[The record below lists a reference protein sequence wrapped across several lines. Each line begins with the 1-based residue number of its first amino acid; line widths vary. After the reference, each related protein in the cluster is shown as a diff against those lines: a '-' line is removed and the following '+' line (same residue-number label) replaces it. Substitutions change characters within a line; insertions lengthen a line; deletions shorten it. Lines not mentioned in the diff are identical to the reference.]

1 LPARGATPLSFFNHL
16 QEPQLLLSLTLDC
29 NFSLMVRNLRLLW
42 GISMKLL
49 QVASACSVV
58 ALMAFTSCGAVSA
71 ADLSTPEG
79 AITAYIEGVAEQ
91 DFDAV
96 LAATSVEK
104 ASEGYDL
111 VAVVSRLRAL
121 IPGLPAPSSSPFLV
135 AINKAD
141 FTAQIA
147 RQLKFL
153 TYGLMTK
160 SEIIEGNT
168 VQMEGEGATDFV
180 SVVRADRLE
189 SLELVKVDIPQPS
202 LLNSER
208 YQVNAGKM
216 AATYGADTS
225 TERVALVSFEGL
237 NFAIGFTL
245 LRYGEEWLIFSQ
257 NSNIAELPPLGVPR
271 PVTPDEYEKLLQ

>member
-1 LPARGATPLSFFNHL
+1 
-16 QEPQLLLSLTLDC
+16 
-29 NFSLMVRNLRLLW
+29 
-42 GISMKLL
+42 MKLS
-49 QVASACSVV
+49 QVASACSVA
-58 ALMAFTSCGAVSA
+58 ALMAFASFGAVSA

-79 AITAYIEGVAEQ
+79 TVAAYIEGVAQQ

-96 LAATSVEK
+96 LATTSVEK
-104 ASEGYDL
+104 ASQGYDL
-111 VAVVSRLRAL
+111 VAAVSRLRAL
-121 IPGLPAPSSSPFLV
+121 TSRMPAPSSSPFLV

-147 RQLKFL
+147 SQLKFL

-160 SEIIEGNT
+160 SELIEGKT

-189 SLELVKVDIPQPS
+189 SLELVKVDIPKPS
-202 LLNSER
+202 LLNGER
-208 YQVNAGKM
+208 NQVNAVKM
-216 AATYGADTS
+216 AATYGADML

-245 LRYGEEWLIFSQ
+245 LRYGEEWFVLYQ
-257 NSNIAELPPLGVPR
+257 NSNIAGLSPLGVPQ